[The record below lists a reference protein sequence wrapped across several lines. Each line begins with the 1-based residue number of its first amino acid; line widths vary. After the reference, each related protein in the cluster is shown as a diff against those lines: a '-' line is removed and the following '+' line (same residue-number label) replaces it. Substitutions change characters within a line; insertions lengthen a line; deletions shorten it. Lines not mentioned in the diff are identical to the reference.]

1 MGVIPNLRTL
11 MMEEEDEEESNA
23 RAFNIDETNVS
34 HQRWKYLLVKLINAI
49 SDKSRPIAYLFD
61 DLHWCV
67 EVTLD
72 LIQTMVTSPD
82 IRYCI
87 FLASYRI
94 NAQESNVT
102 RTLDNMQSTGVR
114 LVSLKVSS
122 IEKES
127 VNSLISETLCIPP
140 SSCQSLSALV
150 HSKTGGSILFCTNFL
165 KSLHEE
171 GMIRFSMSSR
181 GWEYSLN
188 EIRQRKLHVDVAKHL
203 SERMARLPN
212 NVQSLLKISA
222 CLGKYSHRT

>member
-1 MGVIPNLRTL
+1 
-11 MMEEEDEEESNA
+11 
-23 RAFNIDETNVS
+23 
-34 HQRWKYLLVKLINAI
+34 
-49 SDKSRPIAYLFD
+49 
-61 DLHWCV
+61 
-67 EVTLD
+67 
-72 LIQTMVTSPD
+72 MVTNPD

-102 RTLDNMQSTGVR
+102 RTLDNMQSTGGR

-127 VNSLISETLCIPP
+127 VNLLISEILCIPP
-140 SSCQSLSALV
+140 SLCESLSEQV
-150 HSKTGGSILFCTNFL
+150 HRKTGGFILFCTNFL

-171 GMIRFSMSSR
+171 GMLRFSMSSR
-181 GWEYSLN
+181 KWEYSLN
-188 EIRQRKLHVDVAKHL
+188 DIRQRKIEADVVKHL

-222 CLGKYSHRT
+222 CLGK